1 MNLPFSVVD
10 CSSNDSFSG
19 TEPWQASNRAA
30 ALPGGAAFAKL
41 RLTQEIRGE
50 DMGKR
55 DIRWREPKKAKKD
68 GKKSSVA
75 EVLPTSVTVEV
86 IKTKGKKE
94 RPPEEE

>member
-1 MNLPFSVVD
+1 
-10 CSSNDSFSG
+10 
-19 TEPWQASNRAA
+19 
-30 ALPGGAAFAKL
+30 
-41 RLTQEIRGE
+41 
-50 DMGKR
+50 MGKR